1 MFETHMFMNSFHSTL
16 NIKPCAPF
24 AMILVFNPLPNRP
37 RIPSVTMTAR
47 AASKYPIR
55 VSFTCLYV
63 LTTRNE
69 FETVSEMMDATKP
82 MNACLKICWPK
93 VVGGGRDLSSWL

>member
-1 MFETHMFMNSFHSTL
+1 MFINNFHNTL
-16 NIKPCAPF
+16 NINPCAPF
-24 AMILVFNPLPNRP
+24 AMILVFKPLPNRP
-37 RIPSVTMTAR
+37 RIPSVATTVR

-63 LTTRNE
+63 LTTRKE
-69 FETVSEMMDATKP
+69 FETVSETIDATKP
-82 MNACLKICWPK
+82 MNACLRICWPN

>member
-1 MFETHMFMNSFHSTL
+1 MFINNFHNTL
-16 NIKPCAPF
+16 NIKPCAPL

-37 RIPSVTMTAR
+37 RIPSVATTAR

-69 FETVSEMMDATKP
+69 FETVSEIIDATKP
-82 MNACLKICWPK
+82 MNACRKIC
-93 VVGGGRDLSSWL
+93 

>member
-1 MFETHMFMNSFHSTL
+1 MAHMFMNNFHNTL
-16 NIKPCAPF
+16 NIKPCAPL

-37 RIPSVTMTAR
+37 RIPSVATTTR

-69 FETVSEMMDATKP
+69 FETVSETTDATKP
-82 MNACLKICWPK
+82 MNACLKIC
-93 VVGGGRDLSSWL
+93 

>member
-1 MFETHMFMNSFHSTL
+1 
-16 NIKPCAPF
+16 
-24 AMILVFNPLPNRP
+24 MILVFNPLPNRP
-37 RIPSVTMTAR
+37 RIPSVATTTR

-69 FETVSEMMDATKP
+69 FETVSETTDATKP
-82 MNACLKICWPK
+82 MNACLKIC
-93 VVGGGRDLSSWL
+93 